1 VFLVSLRVQDGK
13 EYLSVRLRLIS
24 LRALAKT
31 TTHNSREIKMTAR
44 PLRFGIW
51 ALVHG
56 PRAAHQDPE
65 EPYDASWERNRDLV
79 LAAER
84 LGYDSTLV
92 AQHTINPHQE
102 DLDQLEAWSAAA
114 ALAALTSRIEI
125 IAAIKPYLYHPVVLA
140 KMALGIENISRG
152 RFAINLVNAWN
163 KPELEK
169 AGIGFAEHDARY
181 GYGREWITVV
191 SRLMQGERLT
201 YKGEHFDVRDYALR
215 PADLYRQRPLIYV
228 GGESEPA
235 RALVADHGDVWFIN
249 GQPLADVAGLIADVA
264 ARPRVSAPLR
274 FGLSAFVVARET
286 NEQAQ
291 AAYERL
297 LSLAA
302 KDAPMKAIQKQNTD
316 PKVVM
321 MQTMQ
326 KSARVG
332 SNGGTAA
339 GLVGSYDEVASR
351 ILGFHTAGIELFML
365 QFQPFE
371 AEMERFAR
379 EIIPRVRQAQAA
391 SSADATSLLAGSR

>member
-1 VFLVSLRVQDGK
+1 
-13 EYLSVRLRLIS
+13 
-24 LRALAKT
+24 
-31 TTHNSREIKMTAR
+31 MTIR

-56 PRAAHQDPE
+56 SRAAYQDPE

-79 LAAER
+79 LAAEA
-84 LGYDSTLV
+84 LGYDSTLI

-140 KMALGIENISRG
+140 KLALGIENISQG

-163 KPELEK
+163 RPELDR

-181 GYGREWITVV
+181 AYGREWITVV

-201 YKGEHFDVRDYALR
+201 YKGEHFDVRDYVLR
-215 PADLYRQRPLIYV
+215 PASLYRPRPLIYV

-249 GQPLADVAGLIADVA
+249 GQPLEDVAGLIADVA
-264 ARPRVSAPLR
+264 ARPRAGAPLR
-274 FGLSAFVVARET
+274 FGLSAFVITRET
-286 NEQAQ
+286 HAEAQ

-297 LSLAA
+297 LDLSK
-302 KDAPMKAIQKQNTD
+302 KDAPIKAIQKQNTD

-339 GLVGSYDEVASR
+339 GLVGSYDEVAAR
-351 ILGFHTAGIELFML
+351 IRAFHAAGIELFML

-371 AEMERFAR
+371 AEMERFAK
-379 EIIPRVRQAQAA
+379 EIIPRVHAA
-391 SSADATSLLAGSR
+391 PPTKVNDRPTLVTGAC

>member
-1 VFLVSLRVQDGK
+1 
-13 EYLSVRLRLIS
+13 
-24 LRALAKT
+24 
-31 TTHNSREIKMTAR
+31 MTSQ

-79 LAAER
+79 LEAER
-84 LGYDSTLV
+84 LGYDSTLI

-140 KMALGIENISRG
+140 KMALQIENISRG

-163 KPELEK
+163 RPELEK
-169 AGIGFAEHDARY
+169 AGIGFAEHDERY
-181 GYGREWITVV
+181 AYGREWISVV

-201 YKGEHFDVRDYALR
+201 YKSRYFDVRDYVLR
-215 PADLYRQRPLIYV
+215 PTSLYRQRPTIYV

-249 GQPLADVAGLIADVA
+249 GQPLHDFAGLIGNVA
-264 ARPRVSAPLR
+264 APPRPGGAPPLR
-274 FGLSAFVVARET
+274 FGLSAFVVARGT
-286 NEQAQ
+286 SEQAW
-291 AAYERL
+291 AEHERL
-297 LSLAA
+297 LALAA
-302 KDAPMKAIQKQNTD
+302 KDTPMKAIQRQNTD
-316 PKVVM
+316 PKVVI
-321 MQTMQ
+321 MQTMR
-326 KSARVG
+326 KTARVG
-332 SNGGTAA
+332 TNGGTAA
-339 GLVGSYDEVASR
+339 GLVGSYDEVAAR
-351 ILGFHTAGIELFML
+351 AHAFHAAGIELFML

-371 AEMERFAR
+371 AEMRRFAL
-379 EIIPRVRQAQAA
+379 EVIPRVRE
-391 SSADATSLLAGSR
+391 

>member
-1 VFLVSLRVQDGK
+1 M
-13 EYLSVRLRLIS
+13 
-24 LRALAKT
+24 T
-31 TTHNSREIKMTAR
+31 TR

-65 EPYDASWERNRDLV
+65 EPYDASWERNRNLV

-84 LGYDSTLV
+84 LGYDSTLI
-92 AQHTINPHQE
+92 AQHTVNPHQE

-114 ALAALTSRIEI
+114 ALAASTSRIEI

-163 KPELEK
+163 RPELEK
-169 AGIGFAEHDARY
+169 AGIGFPEHDARY
-181 GYGREWITVV
+181 GYGREWISVV
-191 SRLMQGERLT
+191 SRLMSGERVT
-201 YKGEHFDVRDYALR
+201 FKGEHFDVHDYALR
-215 PADLYRQRPLIYV
+215 PADLFRRRPVIYV

-249 GQPLADVAGLIADVA
+249 GQPLEDVAGLIADVA
-264 ARPRVSAPLR
+264 ARPRSTAPLR

-291 AAYERL
+291 SAHERL
-297 LSLAA
+297 LALAA
-302 KDAPMKAIQKQNTD
+302 KDAPMRVIQKENTD

-326 KSARVG
+326 KTPRVG

-339 GLVGSYDEVASR
+339 GLVGSYDEVAKR
-351 ILGFHTAGIELFML
+351 IRAFHAAGIELFML

-371 AEMERFAR
+371 AEMQRFA
-379 EIIPRVRQAQAA
+379 EEVIPRVRDAPSAHVA
-391 SSADATSLLAGSR
+391 DRSERLVGSS

>member
-1 VFLVSLRVQDGK
+1 
-13 EYLSVRLRLIS
+13 
-24 LRALAKT
+24 
-31 TTHNSREIKMTAR
+31 MTAR

-84 LGYDSTLV
+84 LGYDSTLI

-140 KMALGIENISRG
+140 KLALGIENISRG
-152 RFAINLVNAWN
+152 RFALNLVNAWN
-163 KPELEK
+163 RPELDR

-181 GYGREWITVV
+181 AYGREWIEVV
-191 SRLMQGERLT
+191 SSLLSGARTTFHGQHL
-201 YKGEHFDVRDYALR
+201 HVDDYALR
-215 PADLYRQRPLIYV
+215 PADPFRARPRIYV

-235 RALVADHGDVWFIN
+235 RSLVAAHGDVWFIN
-249 GQPLADVAGLIADVA
+249 GQPYDDVARLIGDVS
-264 ARPRVSAPLR
+264 ARTRRAGQAPLR
-274 FGLSAFVVARET
+274 FGLSAFVIARPT
-286 NEQAQ
+286 QAE
-291 AAYERL
+291 ADAHLAHLFALAELDKPLRERQ
-297 LSLAA
+297 
-302 KDAPMKAIQKQNTD
+302 KANID
-316 PKVVM
+316 PNVVM
-321 MQTMQ
+321 IQTFAQ
-326 KSARVG
+326 SARVG

-339 GLVGSYDEVASR
+339 GLVGDYDTVAQR
-351 ILGFHTAGIELFML
+351 IAEFHRAGIELFML

-371 AEMERFAR
+371 ADMRIFAQ
-379 EIIPRVRQAQAA
+379 EVAPRVRR
-391 SSADATSLLAGSR
+391 LLAG